1 MNTPL
6 DGYELFMQ
14 MILRRY
20 RRGIQVSCSDNLCV
34 CMCAKIKRER
44 EGVIF
49 HHASTCTP
57 NVMYAVNYKE
67 MSRKSIGGGGGG
79 GGGEMGWDQGKLLQ
93 VLHVPLLVSD
103 IDLPYSRKIWQGIKI

>member
-20 RRGIQVSCSDNLCV
+20 RRGIQVSYSDNLCV
-34 CMCAKIKRER
+34 SVCAKIKRER

-57 NVMYAVNYKE
+57 NVMYDVNNKE
-67 MSRKSIGGGGGG
+67 MSRRSMGG
-79 GGGEMGWDQGKLLQ
+79 GGGEMGSGKTVTSITSFSLR
-93 VLHVPLLVSD
+93 
-103 IDLPYSRKIWQGIKI
+103 Y